1 MKKLVFI
8 VAMVMISTTTFCQTV
23 TKEIFGVDLDTK
35 LIYELRQEDEVIGYS
50 FSFVDLRYAAISRY
64 EELTFFNYSSMK
76 RFFFEADS
84 VFNKYEPDKK
94 ESVSLKLRDLNVR
107 VTWFAKLK
115 TIYIHNED
123 GAYFALNKY
132 NMEKVKKFLVE
143 YDPKKN

>member
-1 MKKLVFI
+1 MKKFVFAI
-8 VAMVMISTTTFCQTV
+8 ALVMIIINSFGQTV
-23 TKEIFGVDLDTK
+23 TKEIFSIDLDTK
-35 LIYELRQEDEVIGYS
+35 LIYELRQENDVIGYS

-64 EELTFFNYSSMK
+64 DELTFFNYSSMK

-115 TIYIHNED
+115 TIYIYNED

-132 NMEKVKKFLVE
+132 NLEKVKKFLIE

>member
-1 MKKLVFI
+1 MKKFVFAI
-8 VAMVMISTTTFCQTV
+8 ALVMIIINSFGQTV
-23 TKEIFGVDLDTK
+23 TKEIFSIDLDTK
-35 LIYELRQEDEVIGYS
+35 LIYELRQENDVIGYS
-50 FSFVDLRYAAISRY
+50 FSFVDLRYTAISMY
-64 EELTFFNYSSMK
+64 EELTFFNYSSLK

-94 ESVSLKLRDLNVR
+94 ESVSLKLHDLNVR

-115 TIYIHNED
+115 TIYIYNED

-132 NMEKVKKFLVE
+132 NLEKVKKFLIE